1 MLYNSNAVPPRFTL
15 RGIFVDG
22 ASSSRSQQQMHRPI
36 TIDTSRFAHPV
47 ENEDATRLGGQ
58 NRRVN
63 HPPPEAS
70 GVAVVVWRPAPAV
83 ELLRAFPYFMECRC
97 IALALAA
104 SKIGPPLTI
113 DAMGIV
119 HEEVDL
125 QIWVQNSIP
134 ASPVMLEDE
143 LPESSAPVIP
153 DLTPTDTLFLCAS
166 GPSNLEI
173 QIEGIRPG
181 PESSMGRADGNQA
194 PQKRKDMLL
203 PNLVSISDPRTPLTQ
218 TFVRR
223 STRLSS
229 DKEGFRPVRIDKEPS
244 KRSKNWVVEVDEVT
258 GEIKP
263 ISTSILRG
271 WGIQCGVDPSGLTD
285 DALLQAPP
293 PFVPDEDDEEQ

>member
-1 MLYNSNAVPPRFTL
+1 MLEMMS
-15 RGIFVDG
+15 
-22 ASSSRSQQQMHRPI
+22 
-36 TIDTSRFAHPV
+36 
-47 ENEDATRLGGQ
+47 
-58 NRRVN
+58 
-63 HPPPEAS
+63 
-70 GVAVVVWRPAPAV
+70 
-83 ELLRAFPYFMECRC
+83 
-97 IALALAA
+97 
-104 SKIGPPLTI
+104 
-113 DAMGIV
+113 
-119 HEEVDL
+119 
-125 QIWVQNSIP
+125 
-134 ASPVMLEDE
+134 EDE

-153 DLTPTDTLFLCAS
+153 DLTTTDTLFLCAS

-218 TFVRR
+218 TFVHR
-223 STRLSS
+223 STHLSS
-229 DKEGFRPVRIDKEPS
+229 GKEGFCPVRIDKEPS
-244 KRSKNWVVEVDEVT
+244 KRSKNWVVEVVEVT